1 MVSLSE
7 AYWILRFL
15 RNGAAHLKP
24 VHDRVYAL
32 QLVRV
37 GGLVLQD
44 FQDLHLD
51 CLEDALAF
59 LLAC

>member
-15 RNGAAHLKP
+15 RNGAAHLEP
-24 VHDRVYAL
+24 VHDRVDAL

-37 GGLVLQD
+37 GRLVLQD
-44 FQDLHLD
+44 FQDLDLNR
-51 CLEDALAF
+51 LEDALAL